1 MIKYVEQQ
9 EENAKADQEF
19 CADFRRV
26 YGPLNFDKPASLTC
40 VYDTDRNLNNCGDAE
55 EYDEKCEKSDVISLP
70 PQDEH
75 DGNRVPNIVILGKY
89 KLYLVLSIFSRFLIF
104 FDFQEKPALVSP
116 TFAMV

>member
-55 EYDEKCEKSDVISLP
+55 EYDEKCEKSDVISLTVTEFP
-70 PQDEH
+70 
-75 DGNRVPNIVILGKY
+75 IL
-89 KLYLVLSIFSRFLIF
+89 SF
-104 FDFQEKPALVSP
+104 
-116 TFAMV
+116 